1 MTQRSKNSESAPSTP
16 TPENTRKRP
25 SAREH
30 RERVAAITSQLK
42 ETPSQ
47 VALSAS
53 LSPLE
58 EENALQRKRKS
69 NCGNDPL
76 ACGSLRR
83 QQQLTYERCNL
94 GVESSGKSCLEW
106 ARKNVSGIRNDTMG
120 HSQHVRCKVC
130 GWVTHSKG
138 ENFCYKHL
146 KECCSKAQQ
155 GMEDSSEV
163 ANPKSLEEYI
173 SEALPCFAAQ
183 SNLSTEGFLECVKN
197 LFQEFPPDIHPSEAA
212 SILPSPSN
220 FISVNVELPT

>member
-1 MTQRSKNSESAPSTP
+1 MFNYGEAQKKGMTVDYGEKSGALELTMGWC
-16 TPENTRKRP
+16 TGV
-25 SAREH
+25 EH
-30 RERVAAITSQLK
+30 
-42 ETPSQ
+42 PG
-47 VALSAS
+47 
-53 LSPLE
+53 
-58 EENALQRKRKS
+58 ENALQRKRKS

-83 QQQLTYERCNL
+83 QQQLTYERCDL
-94 GVESSGKSCLEW
+94 GVESSGKLCLEW

-173 SEALPCFAAQ
+173 FEALPCFAAQ

-212 SILPSPSN
+212 SILPSPRE
-220 FISVNVELPT
+220 FHISER